1 MCDNLIVPDMLR
13 VFIMCN
19 GLRSLLPPTT
29 YNTKAFHDTVYSA
42 TEALSQRQGLL
53 VEGKLLMH

>member
-1 MCDNLIVPDMLR
+1 MLR

-29 YNTKAFHDTVYSA
+29 YNTKAFIRFIAQLKHF
-42 TEALSQRQGLL
+42 LSDKAFWSK
-53 VEGKLLMH
+53 ENY